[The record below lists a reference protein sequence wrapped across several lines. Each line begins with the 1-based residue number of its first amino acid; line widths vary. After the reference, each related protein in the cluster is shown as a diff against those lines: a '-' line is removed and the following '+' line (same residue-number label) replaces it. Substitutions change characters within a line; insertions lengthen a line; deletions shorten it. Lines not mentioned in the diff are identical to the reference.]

1 MIKHDNCIFML
12 YLLFN
17 FKEKRFTYICPAKP
31 IQMFKKVFTLFIISF
46 YTVFCSAQQVRPLK
60 SSEIY
65 RELKTLKNLPK
76 VLYLAAHP
84 DDENTGLLSWLV
96 NDQNLET
103 GYLSLTR
110 GDGGQNLL
118 GTEQGAAL
126 GLIRTHELLEA
137 RKLDGAQ
144 QFFTRAIDFGFS
156 KNTTDTFKQWD
167 ENSIIADVV
176 WVIRKFRPD
185 VIICRFPPTAAAGHG
200 QHAAS
205 AVVAEKA
212 FQLAGDKTA
221 FPNQLKYLKV
231 WQPKRILWNT
241 FRFGSVNTTSENQL
255 KITVG
260 QYDAQLGMGY
270 GELAG
275 ISRSLHKS
283 QGAGT
288 QSVAGVKTEYF
299 SYVAGEPAK
308 ANLFDGI
315 SKTWTQE
322 GSPDIDQSL
331 DKIIS
336 DFNFNHPE
344 NSLPAL
350 LALRK
355 KVMALKDSDLKK
367 DKIKSLDQIILSC
380 AGFMGEMI
388 TNQPEA
394 VAGNQYNF
402 RLNVISRAE
411 NHVVLENVK
420 WLNTSENINRKL
432 SKDSLIIIQHDIQIP
447 EDAALTEPYW
457 LAKPAVNAATF
468 SVPNDTLIGLPD
480 TESPLN
486 VLLDLKIGSE
496 KFQVKLPLS
505 FKKLD
510 PVRGDVVEPL
520 RIVPALEVKFIQ
532 PLYLVKENEDLK
544 VSLQVKVNS
553 DRPFRNGKVNL
564 MYNGERLGG
573 GDLQSFN
580 GKYVTVDYTI
590 AKTKLASIRSNRL
603 QLDADFVVDGR
614 PYNKK
619 QVLIQ
624 YPHLPSLQYF
634 APASVIVMK
643 GDIQSNV
650 KKVGYIEGAGDFIP
664 EFLRMAGIQV
674 EVLKDEDF
682 YGKADESGSSTQNKL
697 SQYDAI
703 VMGVRANNTE
713 KNLGRWMPFL
723 WAYVKAGGNL
733 VMQYNTNQDV
743 TVDQLGIY
751 NFRIANKRVTEENA
765 AVTFLNPNHKL
776 LNFPN
781 KITSNDF
788 NGWVQ
793 ERGAYFPDQWD
804 AAYEPL
810 FEMHD
815 TGEEP
820 LQGSTLYARYGKGN
834 FIYTPLAFF
843 RQLPAGNVGAARLFL
858 NFLSA
863 QKN

>member
-1 MIKHDNCIFML
+1 
-12 YLLFN
+12 
-17 FKEKRFTYICPAKP
+17 
-31 IQMFKKVFTLFIISF
+31 MFKKVFLGCILGFS
-46 YTVFCSAQQVRPLK
+46 TVLCSAQQVRPTK
-60 SSEIY
+60 SSEMY
-65 RELKTLKNLPK
+65 RELKTLKHLPK

-96 NDQNLET
+96 NDRNLET

-167 ENSIIADVV
+167 ENSITADVV

-212 FQLAGDKTA
+212 FKLAGDKTA
-221 FPNQLKYLKV
+221 FPEQLRYVNV
-231 WQPKRILWNT
+231 WQPKRLLWNT
-241 FRFGSVNTTSENQL
+241 FRFGAVNTTAENQL
-255 KITVG
+255 KVTVG

-275 ISRSLHKS
+275 LSRSLHKS

-288 QSVAGVKTEYF
+288 QSVAGIRTEYF
-299 SYVAGEPAK
+299 SHVAGEPAK
-308 ANLFDGI
+308 ANLLDGVV
-315 SKTWTQE
+315 KTWTSK
-322 GSPDIDQSL
+322 GNADIDQSL
-331 DKIIS
+331 DKIIAA
-336 DFNFNHPE
+336 FNFNNPDL
-344 NSLPAL
+344 SLPAL

-355 KVMALKDSDLKK
+355 KVMAIQDTELKK
-367 DKIKSLDQIILSC
+367 DKIKSLDRIILSC
-380 AGFMGEMI
+380 AGFMGEAV

-402 RLNVISRAE
+402 KVNLISRAD
-411 NHVVLENVK
+411 NPVILENVR
-420 WLNTSENINRKL
+420 WLNQSENLNRKL
-432 SKDSLIIIQHDIQIP
+432 SKDSLITIEHDIRIP
-447 EDAALTEPYW
+447 SDAALTEPYW
-457 LAKPAVNAATF
+457 LARPAVDAATF
-468 SVPNDTLIGLPD
+468 SVPNDTLIGLPEA
-480 TESPLN
+480 ESSLN
-486 VLLDLKIGSE
+486 VTLGLKIGSE

-510 PVRGDVVEPL
+510 PVRGDVVEAL
-520 RIVPALEVKFIQ
+520 RMVPALELKFTQ
-532 PLYLVKENEDLK
+532 PLYLVKDNEDVHLS
-544 VSLQVKVNS
+544 VNLKVNS
-553 DRPFRNGKVNL
+553 EQKFSNGKLNL

-573 GDLQSFN
+573 ADVPSIS
-580 GKYVTVDYTI
+580 GKDITI
-590 AKTKLASIRSNRL
+590 DCIIPKAKLVSIRSNRL
-603 QLDADFVVDGR
+603 QLDANYVTDELT
-614 PYNKK
+614 YNKK

-634 APASVIVMK
+634 APATVAVMK
-643 GDIQSNV
+643 SDIRSAV
-650 KKVGYIEGAGDFIP
+650 KKVGYIQGAGDFIP
-664 EFLRMAGIQV
+664 EFLHIAGIQV
-674 EVLKDEDF
+674 DVLKDEDF
-682 YGKADESGSSTQNKL
+682 YGSTDAAGGNGSQNRL

-703 VMGVRANNTE
+703 ILGVRANNTE
-713 KNLGRWMPFL
+713 KKLGRWMPFL
-723 WAYVKAGGNL
+723 WAYVKTGGNL
-733 VMQYNTNQDV
+733 VMQYNTNQDK
-743 TVDQLGIY
+743 TVDQLGMY
-751 NFRIANKRVTEENA
+751 PFNIANKRVTEENA

-776 LNFPN
+776 LSFPN
-781 KITSNDF
+781 KITADDF
-788 NGWVQ
+788 KGWVQ

-820 LQGSTLYARYGKGN
+820 LQGSTLYTRYGKGN

-843 RQLPAGNVGAARLFL
+843 RQLPAGNAGAARLFL

>member
-1 MIKHDNCIFML
+1 
-12 YLLFN
+12 
-17 FKEKRFTYICPAKP
+17 
-31 IQMFKKVFTLFIISF
+31 MFKRGITVLILSF
-46 YTVFCSAQQVRPLK
+46 LTAFCPGQQVRPSG

-65 RELKTLKNLPK
+65 RELKTLKHLPK

-167 ENSIIADVV
+167 ENSITADVV

-212 FQLAGDKTA
+212 FKLAGDKTA
-221 FPNQLKYLKV
+221 FPDQLKYVDV
-231 WQPKRILWNT
+231 WQPKRLLWNT
-241 FRFGSVNTTSENQL
+241 FRFGSVNTTAENQL

-275 ISRSLHKS
+275 LSRSLHKS

-288 QSVAGVKTEYF
+288 QSVAGIKTEYF
-299 SYVAGEPAK
+299 THVAGEPAK
-308 ANLFDGI
+308 ASLLDGI
-315 SKTWTQE
+315 VKTWTSK
-322 GSPDIDQSL
+322 GNSDIDQAL

-336 DFNFNHPE
+336 AFNFNNPDR
-344 NSLPAL
+344 SLPAL

-355 KVMALKDSDLKK
+355 KVMVIQDPELKK

-380 AGFMGEMI
+380 AGFMGEAV

-394 VAGNQYNF
+394 VAGDPYNF
-402 RLNVISRAE
+402 KLNLISRAE
-411 NHVVLENVK
+411 NPVVLENVK
-420 WLNTSENINRKL
+420 WLNQSENLNRKL
-432 SKDSLIIIQHDIQIP
+432 SKDSLITIGHEIKIP
-447 EDAALTEPYW
+447 ADAALTEPYW

-468 SVPNDTLIGLPD
+468 SVPNDTLIGLPE

-486 VLLDLKIGSE
+486 VLLDLKIGGE

-510 PVRGDVVEPL
+510 PVRGDVVEAL
-520 RIVPALEVKFIQ
+520 RIVPALELKFTQ

-544 VSLQVKVNS
+544 VSLNIKVNS
-553 DRPFRNGKVNL
+553 NKAFGNGKLNL

-573 GDLQSFN
+573 AQVSSLS
-580 GKYVTVDYTI
+580 GKEITVDCMI
-590 AKTKLASIRSNRL
+590 PKAKLASIPSNRL
-603 QLDADFVVDGR
+603 QLDADYVTDGIN
-614 PYNKK
+614 YNKK

-634 APASVIVMK
+634 APATVAVMK
-643 GDIQSNV
+643 GDIRTTV
-650 KKVGYIEGAGDFIP
+650 KKVGYIQGAGDFIP
-664 EFLRMAGIQV
+664 EFLRIAGIQV
-674 EVLKDEDF
+674 DVLKDEDF
-682 YGKADESGSSTQNKL
+682 YGNPDGGNGSQNKL

-703 VMGVRANNTE
+703 VLGIRANNTE
-713 KNLGRWMPFL
+713 KKLGRWMPFL

-733 VMQYNTNQDV
+733 VMQYNTNQDA
-743 TVDQLGIY
+743 TVSQLGMY
-751 NFRIANKRVTEENA
+751 KFNIANKRVTEENA
-765 AVTFLNPNHKL
+765 VVTFLNPNHKL

-781 KITSNDF
+781 RITADDF
-788 NGWVQ
+788 KGWVQ

-820 LQGSTLYARYGKGN
+820 LQGSTLYAKYGKGN

-843 RQLPAGNVGAARLFL
+843 RQLPAGNAGAARLL
-858 NFLSA
+858 MNFLSA

>member
-1 MIKHDNCIFML
+1 MFRKIFTVCIL
-12 YLLFN
+12 G
-17 FKEKRFTYICPAKP
+17 CAA
-31 IQMFKKVFTLFIISF
+31 VSG
-46 YTVFCSAQQVRPLK
+46 SAQQVRP
-60 SSEIY
+60 SGSAEIY
-65 RELKTLKNLPK
+65 REIKTLKHLPK

-96 NDQNLET
+96 NGQHIET

-167 ENSIIADVV
+167 ENSITADVV
-176 WVIRKFRPD
+176 WVIRNFRPD

-212 FQLAGDKTA
+212 FTLAGDKTA
-221 FPNQLKYLKV
+221 FPDQLKYV
-231 WQPKRILWNT
+231 STWQPKRLLWNT
-241 FRFGSVNTTSENQL
+241 FRFGAVNTTAENQL
-255 KITVG
+255 KITAG

-275 ISRSLHKS
+275 VSRSLHKS

-288 QSVAGVKTEYF
+288 QSVAGIRTEYF
-299 SYVAGEPAK
+299 SHVAGEPAK
-308 ANLFDGI
+308 GNLFDGLTA
-315 SKTWTQE
+315 TWTSK
-322 GSPDIDQSL
+322 GNADIDQSL
-331 DKIIS
+331 DNIIS
-336 DFNFNHPE
+336 AFNFSNPDR
-344 NSLPAL
+344 SLPAL

-355 KVMALKDSDLKK
+355 KVMAIKDAGLRK
-367 DKIKSLDQIILSC
+367 DKMKSLDRIILSC
-380 AGFMGEMI
+380 AGFMGEVV

-394 VAGNQYNF
+394 VAGSPYPF
-402 RLNVISRAE
+402 KLNVIARAE
-411 NHVVLENVK
+411 NPVVVENIK
-420 WLNTSENINRKL
+420 WLNQSDNINRKL
-432 SKDSLIIIQHDIQIP
+432 PKDSLLTIDHEIQIP
-447 EDAALTEPYW
+447 ADAALTEPYW
-457 LAKPAVNAATF
+457 LAKPAVDAATF
-468 SVPNDTLIGLPD
+468 SVPDETLIGLP
-480 TESPLN
+480 EAGSPLN
-486 VLLDLKIGSE
+486 VLLDVKIGTE
-496 KFQVKLPLS
+496 RFEVNLPLS

-510 PVRGDVVEPL
+510 PVRGDVVEAL
-520 RIVPALEVKFIQ
+520 RVVPALELKFTQ
-532 PLYLVKENEDLK
+532 PLYLAKENEDLK
-544 VSLQVKVNS
+544 VSLNIKVNS
-553 DRPFRNGKVNL
+553 NKAFGNGKLNL
-564 MYNGERLGG
+564 MYKGERLGG
-573 GDLQSFN
+573 ADVSSVN
-580 GKYVTVDYTI
+580 GKEMTVDYVI
-590 AKTKLASIRSNRL
+590 PKARLASINSNRL
-603 QLDADFVVDGR
+603 QLDAEYVTDGVT
-614 PYNKK
+614 YNKK

-634 APASVIVMK
+634 ALATVNVMK
-643 GDIQSNV
+643 GDIRSTV
-650 KKVGYIEGAGDFIP
+650 KKVGYIQGAGDFIP
-664 EFLRMAGIQV
+664 DFLRIVGIQT

-682 YGKADESGSSTQNKL
+682 YGNPDGGNGSLDKL
-697 SQYDAI
+697 AQYDAI
-703 VMGVRANNTE
+703 VLGVRANNTE
-713 KNLGRWMPFL
+713 KKLARWMPFL
-723 WAYVKAGGNL
+723 QSYVKAGGNL
-733 VMQYNTNQDV
+733 VMQYNTNQDK
-743 TVDQLGIY
+743 TVDQLGMY
-751 NFRIANKRVTEENA
+751 KFNIANKRVTEENA

-781 KITSNDF
+781 KITADDF
-788 NGWVQ
+788 KGWVQ

-820 LQGSTLYARYGKGN
+820 LQGSTLYAKYGKGN

-843 RQLPAGNVGAARLFL
+843 RQLPAGNTGAARLFL

>member
-1 MIKHDNCIFML
+1 
-12 YLLFN
+12 
-17 FKEKRFTYICPAKP
+17 
-31 IQMFKKVFTLFIISF
+31 MFKKVITACILSF
-46 YTVFCSAQQVRPLK
+46 YTVFSAQQVRPSR

-65 RELKTLKNLPK
+65 RELKTLKQLPK

-84 DDENTGLLSWLV
+84 DDENTGLLSWLI
-96 NDQNLET
+96 NDQNVET

-212 FQLAGDKTA
+212 FKLAGDKKA
-221 FPNQLKYLKV
+221 FPDQLKYVNV
-231 WQPKRILWNT
+231 WQPKRVLWNT
-241 FRFGSVNTTSENQL
+241 FRFGAVNTTAEDQL

-275 ISRSLHKS
+275 LSRSLHKS

-288 QSVAGVKTEYF
+288 QSVAGIKTEYF
-299 SYVAGEPAK
+299 SHVAGESAK
-308 ANLFDGI
+308 TTLFDGVT
-315 SKTWTQE
+315 KTWTSQ
-322 GSPDIDQSL
+322 GNADIDQSL

-336 DFNFNHPE
+336 TFNFNEPDQ
-344 NSLPAL
+344 SLPAL

-355 KVMALKDSDLKK
+355 KIVMLKDSDLKK
-367 DKIKSLDQIILSC
+367 DKIKSLDNIILSC
-380 AGFMGEMI
+380 AGFMGEVV
-388 TNQPEA
+388 TDQAEA
-394 VAGNQYNF
+394 VAGEDHNF
-402 RLNVISRAE
+402 RLNLISRATDP
-411 NHVVLENVK
+411 VVLENVK
-420 WLNTSENINRKL
+420 WLSQSENFNRKL
-432 SKDSLIIIQHDIQIP
+432 SKDSLITIQHDIQIP
-447 EDAALTEPYW
+447 ADAVLTEPYW
-457 LAKPAVNAATF
+457 LAKPAKDAATF
-468 SVPNDTLIGLPD
+468 SVPNDTLVGLP
-480 TESPLN
+480 EAGSPLY

-510 PVRGDVVEPL
+510 PVRGDVVEAL
-520 RIVPALEVKFIQ
+520 RIVPALELKFTQ
-532 PLYLVKENEDLK
+532 PLYLVKENEDLHL
-544 VSLQVKVNS
+544 SLNFKINS
-553 DRPFRNGKVNL
+553 NKQFNNGKVNL
-564 MYNGERLGG
+564 LYNGERLGG
-573 GDLQSFN
+573 GDLKSIN
-580 GKYVTVDYTI
+580 GKDLTLDYVI
-590 AKTKLASIRSNRL
+590 SKTKLASIKSNQL
-603 QLDADFVVDGR
+603 QLDANFIADGIT
-614 PYNKK
+614 YNKK

-634 APASVIVMK
+634 TPATVAVMK
-643 GDIQSNV
+643 GDIQAKV
-650 KKVGYIEGAGDFIP
+650 KKVGYVQGAGDFIP
-664 EFLRMAGIQV
+664 EFLRIAGIQV
-674 EVLKDEDF
+674 DVLKDEDF
-682 YGKADESGSSTQNKL
+682 YGNIDESGEKSNQNKL

-703 VMGVRANNTE
+703 VLGVRANNTE
-713 KNLGRWMPFL
+713 KKLGRWMPFL
-723 WAYVKAGGNL
+723 WYYVKTGGNL
-733 VMQYNTNQDV
+733 VMQYNTNQDT
-743 TVDQLGIY
+743 TVDQLGMY
-751 NFRIANKRVTEENA
+751 NFNIANKRVTEENA
-765 AVTFLNPNHKL
+765 EVKFLNPNHKL
-776 LNFPN
+776 LSFPN
-781 KITSNDF
+781 KITANDF

-793 ERGAYFPDQWD
+793 ERGAYFSDKWD

-810 FEMHD
+810 FEMRD
-815 TGEEP
+815 TNEAS
-820 LQGSTLYARYGKGN
+820 LQGSTLYAKYGKGN

>member
-1 MIKHDNCIFML
+1 MFRKVLLVFIFG
-12 YLLFN
+12 
-17 FKEKRFTYICPAKP
+17 
-31 IQMFKKVFTLFIISF
+31 F
-46 YTVFCSAQQVRPLK
+46 YAAFCSAQQVRPSK

-65 RELKTLKNLPK
+65 RGIKTLKHLPK

-167 ENSIIADVV
+167 ENSIVADVV

-212 FQLAGDKTA
+212 FKLAGDKTA
-221 FPNQLKYLKV
+221 FPNQLKYVKT

-241 FRFGSVNTTSENQL
+241 FRFGAVNTTAENQL

-275 ISRSLHKS
+275 LSRSLHKS

-288 QSVAGVKTEYF
+288 QSVAGIKTEYF
-299 SYVAGEPAK
+299 SHVAGEPAK
-308 ANLFDGI
+308 TNLFDGI
-315 SKTWTQE
+315 SKTWTKE

-336 DFNFNHPE
+336 DFNFNNPSL
-344 NSLPAL
+344 SLPAL

-380 AGFMGEMI
+380 AGFMGEVV
-388 TNQPEA
+388 TNKAEA
-394 VAGNQYNF
+394 VAGDLYGF
-402 RLNVISRAE
+402 RLNLVSRAE
-411 NHVVLENVK
+411 NPVILENVK
-420 WLNTSENINRKL
+420 WLNTSENLNRKL
-432 SKDSLIIIQHDIQIP
+432 SKDSLITIQHDIQIP
-447 EDAALTEPYW
+447 ADAALTEPYW
-457 LAKPAVNAATF
+457 LAKAPVNAATF
-468 SVPNDTLIGLPD
+468 SVPNDTVVGLPE

-510 PVRGDVVEPL
+510 PVRGDVVEAL

-532 PLYLVKENEDLK
+532 PLYLAKENEDLH
-544 VSLQVKVNS
+544 VSLHVKVNS
-553 DRPFRNGKVNL
+553 AKKFNNGILNL
-564 MYNGERLGG
+564 MHNGQRLGG
-573 GDLQSFN
+573 AEISSIN
-580 GKYVTVDYTI
+580 GKDFTI
-590 AKTKLASIRSNRL
+590 DCVIPKKKLASLPSNRL
-603 QLDADFVVDGR
+603 QLDANFVVDGI

-634 APASVIVMK
+634 APATVTVMK

-664 EFLRMAGIQV
+664 EFLRMAGVQV

-682 YGKADESGSSTQNKL
+682 YGNLDESGGSSIQNKL

-713 KNLGRWMPFL
+713 KKLGRWMAFL

-751 NFRIANKRVTEENA
+751 DFRIANKRVTEENA

-781 KITSNDF
+781 KITQNDF

-815 TGEEP
+815 SGEEP
-820 LQGSTLYARYGKGN
+820 LQGSTLYAKYGRGN

>member
-1 MIKHDNCIFML
+1 
-12 YLLFN
+12 
-17 FKEKRFTYICPAKP
+17 
-31 IQMFKKVFTLFIISF
+31 MFKKGITVLILSF
-46 YTVFCSAQQVRPLK
+46 LTAFCPGQQVRPSK

-65 RELKTLKNLPK
+65 RELKTLKHLPK

-167 ENSIIADVV
+167 ENSITADVV
-176 WVIRKFRPD
+176 WVIRTFRPD

-200 QHAAS
+200 QHVAS

-212 FQLAGDKTA
+212 FKLAGDKNA
-221 FPNQLKYLKV
+221 FPGQLKYVNV
-231 WQPKRILWNT
+231 WQPKRLLWNT
-241 FRFGSVNTTSENQL
+241 FRFGSVNTTAENQL
-255 KITVG
+255 KVTVG

-275 ISRSLHKS
+275 LSRSLHKS

-288 QSVAGVKTEYF
+288 QSVAGIKTEYF
-299 SYVAGEPAK
+299 THVAGEPAK
-308 ANLFDGI
+308 ASFFDGLVT
-315 SKTWTQE
+315 TWTSK
-322 GSPDIDQSL
+322 GNSDIDRSL
-331 DKIIS
+331 DQIIS
-336 DFNFNHPE
+336 AFNFNNPDR
-344 NSLPAL
+344 SLPAL

-355 KVMALKDSDLKK
+355 KVMTIQDPELKK

-380 AGFMGEMI
+380 AGFMGEAVA
-388 TNQPEA
+388 NQAEA
-394 VAGNQYNF
+394 VAGNAYNF
-402 RLNVISRAE
+402 KLNLISRAE
-411 NHVVLENVK
+411 NPVVLEHVK
-420 WLNTSENINRKL
+420 WLNQSESLNRKL
-432 SKDSLIIIQHDIQIP
+432 AKDSLITIGHEIKIP
-447 EDAALTEPYW
+447 IDAALTEPYW

-468 SVPNDTLIGLPD
+468 SVPNDTLIGLPEA
-480 TESPLN
+480 ESPLN
-486 VLLDLKIGSE
+486 VVLDLKIGTE

-510 PVRGDVVEPL
+510 PVRGDVVEAL
-520 RIVPALEVKFIQ
+520 RIVPALELKFAQ
-532 PLYLVKENEDLK
+532 PLYLVKENEDLHL
-544 VSLQVKVNS
+544 SLNIKVNS
-553 DRPFRNGKVNL
+553 NKAFGNGKLNL

-573 GDLQSFN
+573 ADVSSIN
-580 GKYVTVDYTI
+580 GQDITVDCVI
-590 AKTKLASIRSNRL
+590 PKNKLASIPSDRL
-603 QLDADFVVDGR
+603 QLDANYVTDGII
-614 PYNKK
+614 YNKK

-634 APASVIVMK
+634 APATVAVMK
-643 GDIQSNV
+643 GDIQSTV
-650 KKVGYIEGAGDFIP
+650 KKVGYIQGAGDFIP
-664 EFLRMAGIQV
+664 EFLRIAGIQV
-674 EVLKDEDF
+674 DVLKDEDF
-682 YGKADESGSSTQNKL
+682 YGSTDAVGGNQNRL

-703 VMGVRANNTE
+703 VLGIRANNTE
-713 KNLGRWMPFL
+713 KKLGRWMPFL

-733 VMQYNTNQDV
+733 VMQYNTNQDA
-743 TVDQLGIY
+743 TVSRLGMY
-751 NFRIANKRVTEENA
+751 PFNIANKRVTEENA
-765 AVTFLNPNHKL
+765 TVTFLDPNHKL

-781 KITSNDF
+781 RITADDF
-788 NGWVQ
+788 KGWVQ

-815 TGEEP
+815 TSEEP
-820 LQGSTLYARYGKGN
+820 LQGSTLYTRYGKGN

-843 RQLPAGNVGAARLFL
+843 RQLPAGNVGAARLFM

>member
-1 MIKHDNCIFML
+1 
-12 YLLFN
+12 
-17 FKEKRFTYICPAKP
+17 
-31 IQMFKKVFTLFIISF
+31 MFKKVSTVFILGF
-46 YTVFCSAQQVRPLK
+46 NTVFCLAQQVRPSK
-60 SSEIY
+60 SSDIY
-65 RELKTLKNLPK
+65 RELKTLKHLPK

-84 DDENTGLLSWLV
+84 DDENTGLLSWLI
-96 NDQNLET
+96 NDQNVET

-212 FQLAGDKTA
+212 FKLAGDKTV
-221 FPNQLKYLKV
+221 FPDQLKNV
-231 WQPKRILWNT
+231 NAWQPKRVLWNT
-241 FRFGSVNTTSENQL
+241 FRFGGVNTTAENQL
-255 KITVG
+255 KVTVG

-275 ISRSLHKS
+275 LSRSLHKS

-288 QSVAGVKTEYF
+288 QSVAGIRTEYF
-299 SYVAGEPAK
+299 AHVTGEPAK
-308 ANLFDGI
+308 ATLFDGVV
-315 SKTWTQE
+315 KTWTSE
-322 GSPDIDQSL
+322 GNADIDLAL

-336 DFNFNHPE
+336 AFNFNNPDL
-344 NSLPAL
+344 SLPAL

-355 KVMALKDSDLKK
+355 KVMALKDTEVKK
-367 DKIKSLDQIILSC
+367 DKIKSLDRIILSC
-380 AGFMGEMI
+380 AGFMGEVV
-388 TNQPEA
+388 TNQAEA
-394 VAGNQYNF
+394 VAGDDYNF
-402 RLNVISRAE
+402 RLNLISRAV
-411 NHVVLENVK
+411 NPVILENVQ
-420 WLNTSENINRKL
+420 WLSQSENFNREL
-432 SKDSLIIIQHDIQIP
+432 SKDSLITIEHTIQIP
-447 EDAALTEPYW
+447 ADAALTEPYW
-457 LAKPAVNAATF
+457 LAKPPANTGTF
-468 SVPNDTLIGLPD
+468 SVPNDTLIGLPEA
-480 TESPLN
+480 ESPLN
-486 VLLDLKIGSE
+486 VLLGLKIGSE

-510 PVRGDVVEPL
+510 PVRGDVVEAL
-520 RIVPALEVKFIQ
+520 RIVPALELKFTQ
-532 PLYLVKENEDLK
+532 PLYVVKENEDLH
-544 VSLQVKVNS
+544 LNLNVKVNS
-553 DRPFRNGKVNL
+553 SKQFSKGVLNL
-564 MYNGERLGG
+564 MHNGEKIGNT
-573 GDLQSFN
+573 DVNSFT
-580 GKYVTVDYTI
+580 GKDSTI
-590 AKTKLASIRSNRL
+590 DFVIPKTKLASIHSSRL
-603 QLDADFVVDGR
+603 QLDANYVAAGVA
-614 PYNKK
+614 YNKK
-619 QVLIQ
+619 QILIQ

-634 APASVIVMK
+634 SPATVTVMK
-643 GDIQSNV
+643 GDIQAKV
-650 KKVGYIEGAGDFIP
+650 KKVGYIEGAGDFVP
-664 EFLRMAGIQV
+664 DFLRIAGIQV
-674 EVLKDEDF
+674 DVLKDEDF
-682 YGKADESGSSTQNKL
+682 YGNTEPSGGKNTQNKL

-703 VMGVRANNTE
+703 ILGVRANNTE
-713 KNLGRWMPFL
+713 KKLGRWMPFL
-723 WAYVKAGGNL
+723 WSYAKAGGNL
-733 VMQYNTNQDV
+733 VMQYNTNQDT
-743 TVDQLGIY
+743 TVAQLGMY
-751 NFRIANKRVTEENA
+751 NFSIANKRVTEENA
-765 AVTFLNPNHKL
+765 EVKFLNPNHKL

-781 KITSNDF
+781 KITADDF
-788 NGWVQ
+788 KGWVQ
-793 ERGAYFPDQWD
+793 ERGAYFPSQWD
-804 AAYEPL
+804 GAYEPL

-820 LQGSTLYARYGKGN
+820 LQGSTLYAKYGKGN

>member
-1 MIKHDNCIFML
+1 
-12 YLLFN
+12 
-17 FKEKRFTYICPAKP
+17 
-31 IQMFKKVFTLFIISF
+31 MFKKGITVLILSF
-46 YTVFCSAQQVRPLK
+46 LTAFCPAQQVRPSR

-65 RELKTLKNLPK
+65 RELKTLKHLPK

-167 ENSIIADVV
+167 ENSITADVV

-205 AVVAEKA
+205 AVVSEKA
-212 FQLAGDKTA
+212 FKLAGDKNA
-221 FPNQLKYLKV
+221 FPDQLKYVNV
-231 WQPKRILWNT
+231 WQPKRLLWNT
-241 FRFGSVNTTSENQL
+241 FRFGSVNTTAENQL

-275 ISRSLHKS
+275 LSRSLHKS

-288 QSVAGVKTEYF
+288 QSVAGIKTEYF
-299 SYVAGEPAK
+299 THVAGESAK
-308 ANLFDGI
+308 TSLFDGLVT
-315 SKTWTQE
+315 TWTSN
-322 GSPDIDQSL
+322 GNVDIDQSL

-336 DFNFNHPE
+336 AFNFNNPDR
-344 NSLPAL
+344 SLPAL

-355 KVMALKDSDLKK
+355 KVMALKDTELKK
-367 DKIKSLDQIILSC
+367 DKIKSLDRIILSC
-380 AGFMGEMI
+380 AGFMGEAV

-402 RLNVISRAE
+402 KLNLISRAE
-411 NHVVLENVK
+411 NPVVLENIK
-420 WLNTSENINRKL
+420 WLNQPENLNRKL
-432 SKDSLIIIQHDIQIP
+432 TKDSLITIQHDIQIP
-447 EDAALTEPYW
+447 ADATLTEPYW

-468 SVPNDTLIGLPD
+468 SVPNDTLVGLPEA
-480 TESPLN
+480 ESPMN
-486 VLLDLKIGSE
+486 VLLDLKIGGE

-510 PVRGDVVEPL
+510 PVRGDVVEAL
-520 RIVPALEVKFIQ
+520 RIVPVLELKFTQ
-532 PLYLVKENEDLK
+532 PLYLVKENEDLHL
-544 VSLQVKVNS
+544 SLNIKVNS
-553 DRPFRNGKVNL
+553 NKAFGNGKLNL

-573 GDLQSFN
+573 AEVFSVN
-580 GKYVTVDYTI
+580 GKDMTVDCVI
-590 AKTKLASIRSNRL
+590 PKAKLASIPSNRL
-603 QLDADFVVDGR
+603 QLDADFIADGVT
-614 PYNKK
+614 YNKK

-634 APASVIVMK
+634 APATVAVMK
-643 GDIQSNV
+643 GDIRSTV
-650 KKVGYIEGAGDFIP
+650 KKVGYIQGAGDFIP
-664 EFLRMAGIQV
+664 DFLRIAGIQV
-674 EVLKDEDF
+674 DVLKDEDF
-682 YGKADESGSSTQNKL
+682 YGNIDAAGGSPNKL

-703 VMGVRANNTE
+703 VLGIRANNTE
-713 KNLGRWMPFL
+713 KKLGRWMPFL

-733 VMQYNTNQDV
+733 VMQYNTNQDK
-743 TVDQLGIY
+743 TVDQLGMY
-751 NFRIANKRVTEENA
+751 KFNIANKRVTEENA

-781 KITSNDF
+781 KITADDF
-788 NGWVQ
+788 KGWVQ

-820 LQGSTLYARYGKGN
+820 LQGSTLYAKYGKGN
-834 FIYTPLAFF
+834 FVYTPLAFF
-843 RQLPAGNVGAARLFL
+843 RQLPAGNAGAARLFM

>member
-1 MIKHDNCIFML
+1 
-12 YLLFN
+12 
-17 FKEKRFTYICPAKP
+17 
-31 IQMFKKVFTLFIISF
+31 MFKKVSTVCILGL
-46 YTVFCSAQQVRPLK
+46 YTVFCSAQQVRPSK

-65 RELKTLKNLPK
+65 REIKTLKQLPK

-84 DDENTGLLSWLV
+84 DDENTGLLSWLI
-96 NDQNLET
+96 NDQNVET

-156 KNTTDTFKQWD
+156 KNTADTFKQWD

-212 FQLAGDKTA
+212 FKLAGDKTA
-221 FPNQLKYLKV
+221 FPDQLKYV
-231 WQPKRILWNT
+231 NAWQPKRVLWNT
-241 FRFGSVNTTSENQL
+241 FRFGGVNTTAENQL
-255 KITVG
+255 KVTVG

-275 ISRSLHKS
+275 LSRSLHKS

-288 QSVAGVKTEYF
+288 QSVAGIRTEYF
-299 SYVAGEPAK
+299 AHVAGEPAK
-308 ANLFDGI
+308 ATLFDDVV
-315 SKTWTQE
+315 KTWTSE
-322 GSPDIDQSL
+322 VNADIDL
-331 DKIIS
+331 ALYNIIS
-336 DFNFNHPE
+336 AFNFNNPDL
-344 NSLPAL
+344 SLPAL

-355 KVMALKDSDLKK
+355 KVMALKDTEVKK
-367 DKIKSLDQIILSC
+367 DKIKSLDRIILSC
-380 AGFMGEMI
+380 AGFMGEVV
-388 TNQPEA
+388 TNKAEA
-394 VAGNQYNF
+394 VAGDDYSF
-402 RLNVISRAE
+402 RLNLISRAV
-411 NHVVLENVK
+411 NPVILENVQ
-420 WLNTSENINRKL
+420 WLSQSENFTREL
-432 SKDSLIIIQHDIQIP
+432 SKDSLITIEHTIQIP
-447 EDAALTEPYW
+447 ADAALTEPYW
-457 LAKPAVNAATF
+457 LAKPPVNAATF
-468 SVPNDTLIGLPD
+468 SVPNDTLIGLPEA
-480 TESPLN
+480 ESPLN
-486 VLLDLKIGSE
+486 VWVGLKIGSE

-510 PVRGDVVEPL
+510 PVRGDVVEAL
-520 RIVPALEVKFIQ
+520 RIVPALELKFTQ
-532 PLYLVKENEDLK
+532 PLYVVKENEDLHL
-544 VSLQVKVNS
+544 SLNVKVNS
-553 DRPFRNGKVNL
+553 NKQFNKGILNL

-573 GDLQSFN
+573 TNISSLN
-580 GKYVTVDYTI
+580 GKDFTIDYVI
-590 AKTKLASIRSNRL
+590 PKTKLAAINSSRL
-603 QLDADFVVDGR
+603 PLDANFVADGIT
-614 PYNKK
+614 YHKK

-634 APASVIVMK
+634 SPATVTVMK
-643 GDIQSNV
+643 GDIQAKV

-664 EFLRMAGIQV
+664 DFLRIAGIQV
-674 EVLKDEDF
+674 DVLKDEDF
-682 YGKADESGSSTQNKL
+682 YGNPDESAGNGSQNKL
-697 SQYDAI
+697 LQYDAI
-703 VMGVRANNTE
+703 VLGVRANNTE
-713 KNLGRWMPFL
+713 KKLGRWMPFL
-723 WAYVKAGGNL
+723 WSYAKAGGNL
-733 VMQYNTNQDV
+733 VMQYNTNQDT
-743 TVDQLGIY
+743 TVAQLGMY
-751 NFRIANKRVTEENA
+751 NFSIANKRVTEENA
-765 AVTFLNPNHKL
+765 EVKFLNPNHKL

-781 KITSNDF
+781 KITADDF
-788 NGWVQ
+788 KGWVQ
-793 ERGAYFPDQWD
+793 ERGAYFPAQWD

-815 TGEEP
+815 TDEEP
-820 LQGSTLYARYGKGN
+820 LQGSTLYAKYGKGN

>member
-1 MIKHDNCIFML
+1 
-12 YLLFN
+12 
-17 FKEKRFTYICPAKP
+17 
-31 IQMFKKVFTLFIISF
+31 MFKKVSTVFIFGF
-46 YTVFCSAQQVRPLK
+46 YTVFCSAQQVRPSK

-65 RELKTLKNLPK
+65 RELKTLKHLPK

-84 DDENTGLLSWLV
+84 DDENTGLLSWLI
-96 NDQNLET
+96 NDQNVET

-212 FQLAGDKTA
+212 FKLAGDKTA
-221 FPNQLKYLKV
+221 FPNQLKYVNV
-231 WQPKRILWNT
+231 WQPKRVLWNT
-241 FRFGSVNTTSENQL
+241 FRFGAVNTTAENQL
-255 KITVG
+255 KVTVG

-275 ISRSLHKS
+275 LSRSLHKS

-288 QSVAGVKTEYF
+288 QSVAGIKTEYF
-299 SYVAGEPAK
+299 SHVIGEPAE
-308 ANLFDGI
+308 ATFFDGVV
-315 SKTWTQE
+315 KTWTAK
-322 GSPDIDQSL
+322 GNADIDQSL
-331 DKIIS
+331 DNIIS
-336 DFNFNHPE
+336 AFNFNEPDL
-344 NSLPAL
+344 SLPAL

-355 KVMALKDSDLKK
+355 KVAALKDVDLKR
-367 DKIKSLDQIILSC
+367 DKLKSLDNIILSC
-380 AGFMGEMI
+380 AGFMGEVV
-388 TNQPEA
+388 TNQAEA
-394 VAGNQYNF
+394 VAGDNYNF
-402 RLNVISRAE
+402 KLNLISRAE
-411 NHVVLENVK
+411 NPVVLEDVK
-420 WLNTSENINRKL
+420 WLSQSESFNRKL
-432 SKDSLIIIQHDIQIP
+432 SKDSLITIQHVIKISADAIP
-447 EDAALTEPYW
+447 TEPYW
-457 LAKPAVNAATF
+457 LAKSPTNAATF
-468 SVPNDTLIGLPD
+468 SVPNDTLVGLPEA
-480 TESPLN
+480 ESPLN
-486 VLLDLKIGSE
+486 VLIGLKIGSD

-510 PVRGDVVEPL
+510 PVRGDVVEAL
-520 RIVPALEVKFIQ
+520 RIVPALELKFTQ
-532 PLYLVKENEDLK
+532 PLYLVKENEDLHL
-544 VSLQVKVNS
+544 SLNFKVNS
-553 DRPFRNGKVNL
+553 NKQFSNGKVNL

-573 GDLQSFN
+573 SDLKSLN
-580 GKYVTVDYTI
+580 GKDFTVDYVI
-590 AKTKLASIRSNRL
+590 PKTKLATIKSGRL
-603 QLDADFVVDGR
+603 QLDANFVADGIT
-614 PYNKK
+614 YSKK

-634 APASVIVMK
+634 TPATVAVMK
-643 GDIQSNV
+643 GDIQAKV
-650 KKVGYIEGAGDFIP
+650 KKVGYIQGAGDFIP
-664 EFLRMAGIQV
+664 EFLRIADIQV
-674 EVLKDEDF
+674 DVLKDEDF
-682 YGKADESGSSTQNKL
+682 YGNVDESGGNGSQNKL

-703 VMGVRANNTE
+703 VLGVRANNTE
-713 KNLGRWMPFL
+713 KKLGRWMPFL
-723 WAYVKAGGNL
+723 WSYVKAGGNL
-733 VMQYNTNQDV
+733 VMQYNTNQDT
-743 TVDQLGIY
+743 TVDKLGMY
-751 NFRIANKRVTEENA
+751 NFNIANKRVTEENA
-765 AVTFLNPNHKL
+765 EVKFLNPNHKL

-781 KITSNDF
+781 KITADDF

-820 LQGSTLYARYGKGN
+820 LQGSTLYAKYGKGN

>member
-1 MIKHDNCIFML
+1 MCAFSL
-12 YLLFN
+12 SL
-17 FKEKRFTYICPAKP
+17 KEKRFTYICPAKQ
-31 IQMFKKVFTLFIISF
+31 IQMFRKVIIVFILGF
-46 YTVFCSAQQVRPLK
+46 YSVFCLGQQVRPSK

-65 RELKTLKNLPK
+65 RELKTLKNIPK

-84 DDENTGLLSWLV
+84 DDENTGLLSWLI
-96 NDQNLET
+96 NDQNVET

-167 ENSIIADVV
+167 EDSIIADVV

-212 FQLAGDKTA
+212 FKLAGDKTA
-221 FPNQLKYLKV
+221 FPNQLKYV
-231 WQPKRILWNT
+231 TIWQPKRVLWNT
-241 FRFGSVNTTSENQL
+241 FRFGAVNTTAENQL
-255 KITVG
+255 KVTVG
-260 QYDAQLGMGY
+260 QYDARLGMGY

-275 ISRSLHKS
+275 LSRSLHKS

-288 QSVAGVKTEYF
+288 QSVAGIKTEYF
-299 SYVAGEPAK
+299 TSVLGEPAK
-308 ANLFDGI
+308 ATLFDGVV
-315 SKTWTQE
+315 KTWTE
-322 GSPDIDQSL
+322 KGNADIDQSL

-336 DFNFNHPE
+336 AFNFNKPDL
-344 NSLPAL
+344 SLPAL

-355 KVMALKDSDLKK
+355 KVMVLQDSDLKK
-367 DKIKSLDQIILSC
+367 DKIKSLDNIILSC
-380 AGFMGEMI
+380 AGFMGEVV
-388 TNQPEA
+388 TNYAEA
-394 VAGNQYNF
+394 VAGDNYNF
-402 RLNVISRAE
+402 KLNLISRAE
-411 NHVVLENVK
+411 NPVVLDNVK
-420 WLNTSENINRKL
+420 WLNQSEIFNRKL
-432 SKDSLIIIQHDIQIP
+432 SKDSLITIEHKIQIP
-447 EDAALTEPYW
+447 ADVALTEPYW
-457 LAKPAVNAATF
+457 LAKPAKDAATF
-468 SVPNDTLIGLPD
+468 SVLNDTLVGLPEAD
-480 TESPLN
+480 SPLN
-486 VLLDLKIGSE
+486 VLLSLRIGSE

-510 PVRGDVVEPL
+510 PVRGDVVEAL
-520 RIVPALEVKFIQ
+520 RIVPALELKFTQ
-532 PLYLVKENEDLK
+532 PLYIVKENEDLH
-544 VSLQVKVNS
+544 LNLNVKVNS
-553 DRPFRNGKVNL
+553 NKKYSNGKLNL
-564 MYNGERLGG
+564 MYNGEILGSAG
-573 GDLQSFN
+573 VSSLN
-580 GKYVTVDYTI
+580 GKDTTIDYVI
-590 AKTKLASIRSNRL
+590 PKTKLATINSIRL
-603 QLDADFVVDGR
+603 QLDANFVADGVT
-614 PYNKK
+614 YNKK

-634 APASVIVMK
+634 MPATVAVMK
-643 GDIQSNV
+643 GDIQTKV
-650 KKVGYIEGAGDFIP
+650 KKVGYIQGAGDFIP
-664 EFLRMAGIQV
+664 EFLRIAGIQV
-674 EVLKDEDF
+674 DVLKDEDF
-682 YGKADESGSSTQNKL
+682 YGNLDESGGNGSQNKL

-703 VMGVRANNTE
+703 VLGVRANNTE
-713 KNLGRWMPFL
+713 KKLARWMPFL
-723 WAYVKAGGNL
+723 WSYAKAGGNL
-733 VMQYNTNQDV
+733 VMQYNTNQDT
-743 TVDQLGIY
+743 TVDQLGMY
-751 NFRIANKRVTEENA
+751 NFSIANKRVTEENA
-765 AVTFLNPNHKL
+765 EVKFLSPNHKL

-781 KITSNDF
+781 KITADDF
-788 NGWVQ
+788 KGWVQ
-793 ERGAYFPDQWD
+793 ERGAYFPEQWD

-815 TGEEP
+815 TGEQP

>member
-1 MIKHDNCIFML
+1 
-12 YLLFN
+12 
-17 FKEKRFTYICPAKP
+17 
-31 IQMFKKVFTLFIISF
+31 MFKKVFSIFILGF
-46 YTVFCSAQQVRPLK
+46 FTVFCSAQQVRPSK

-65 RELKTLKNLPK
+65 RELKTLKHLPK

-84 DDENTGLLSWLV
+84 DDENTGLLSWLI
-96 NDQNLET
+96 NYQNVET

-167 ENSIIADVV
+167 ENSITADVV

-205 AVVAEKA
+205 AVLAEKA
-212 FQLAGDKTA
+212 FKLAGDKTA
-221 FPNQLKYLKV
+221 FPDQLKYVNV
-231 WQPKRILWNT
+231 WQPKRLLWNT
-241 FRFGSVNTTSENQL
+241 FRFGSVNTTAENQL
-255 KITVG
+255 KVTVG

-275 ISRSLHKS
+275 LSRSLHKS

-288 QSVAGVKTEYF
+288 QSVAGIRTEYF
-299 SYVAGEPAK
+299 SHVLGEPAK
-308 ANLFDGI
+308 ATLFDGVNQTFTA
-315 SKTWTQE
+315 K
-322 GSPDIDQSL
+322 GNADIDQSL
-331 DKIIS
+331 NKIIS
-336 DFNFNHPE
+336 DFNFNQPE
-344 NSLPAL
+344 LSLPTL
-350 LALRK
+350 FVLRK
-355 KVMALKDSDLKK
+355 KVMAINDLNLKK
-367 DKIKSLDQIILSC
+367 DKIKSLDNIILSC
-380 AGFMGEMI
+380 AGFMGEVV
-388 TNQPEA
+388 TNQAEA
-394 VAGNQYNF
+394 VAGENYNF
-402 RLNVISRAE
+402 RLNMISRAE
-411 NHVVLENVK
+411 NPVVLENVK
-420 WLNTSENINRKL
+420 WLSQSENLNRKL
-432 SKDSLIIIQHDIQIP
+432 SKDSLITIEHQIQIP
-447 EDAALTEPYW
+447 ADAALTEPYW
-457 LAKPAVNAATF
+457 LAKPAKDAATF
-468 SVPNDTLIGLPD
+468 SVPNDTLIGLPEA
-480 TESPLN
+480 ESPLN

-510 PVRGDVVEPL
+510 PVRGDVVEGL
-520 RIVPALEVKFIQ
+520 RIVPALELKFTQ
-532 PLYLVKENEDLK
+532 PLYLVKENEDLHL
-544 VSLQVKVNS
+544 SLNIKVNS
-553 DRPFRNGKVNL
+553 NKQFKNGKVNL
-564 MYNGERLGG
+564 IYKGEQLGSA
-573 GDLQSFN
+573 DVKSLN
-580 GKYVTVDYTI
+580 GKDNTIDYVI
-590 AKTKLASIRSNRL
+590 PKAKLSSINSNRL
-603 QLDADFVVDGR
+603 QLDANFVADGVT
-614 PYNKK
+614 YNKK

-634 APASVIVMK
+634 APATVVVMK
-643 GDIQSNV
+643 GDIQAKV
-650 KKVGYIEGAGDFIP
+650 KKVGYIQGAGDFIP
-664 EFLRMAGIQV
+664 EFLRIAGIQV
-674 EVLKDEDF
+674 GVLKDEDF
-682 YGKADESGSSTQNKL
+682 YGNSDEAGGNRNQNKL

-703 VMGVRANNTE
+703 VMGVRANNSE
-713 KNLGRWMPFL
+713 KKLGRWMPFL
-723 WAYVKAGGNL
+723 WSYVKAGGNL
-733 VMQYNTNQDV
+733 VMQYNTNQDT
-743 TVDQLGIY
+743 TVEQLGMY
-751 NFRIANKRVTEENA
+751 HFSIANKRVTEENA
-765 AVTFLNPNHKL
+765 AVKFLNPNHKL

-781 KITSNDF
+781 KITADDF

-810 FEMHD
+810 FEMQD

-820 LQGSTLYARYGKGN
+820 LQGSTLYAKYGKGN

>member
-1 MIKHDNCIFML
+1 
-12 YLLFN
+12 
-17 FKEKRFTYICPAKP
+17 
-31 IQMFKKVFTLFIISF
+31 MFKKVITACILSF
-46 YTVFCSAQQVRPLK
+46 YTVFSAQQVRPSR

-65 RELKTLKNLPK
+65 RELKTLKQLPK

-84 DDENTGLLSWLV
+84 DDENTGLLSWLI
-96 NDQNLET
+96 NDQNVET

-212 FQLAGDKTA
+212 FKLAGDKKA
-221 FPNQLKYLKV
+221 FPDQMKYVNV
-231 WQPKRILWNT
+231 WQPKRVLWNT
-241 FRFGSVNTTSENQL
+241 FRFGSVNTTAKDQL
-255 KITVG
+255 KVTVG

-270 GELAG
+270 GELEG
-275 ISRSLHKS
+275 LSRSLHKS

-288 QSVAGVKTEYF
+288 QSVAGIKTEYF
-299 SYVAGEPAK
+299 SHVAGESAK
-308 ANLFDGI
+308 TTLFDGVT
-315 SKTWTQE
+315 KTWTSQ
-322 GSPDIDQSL
+322 GNADIDQSL

-336 DFNFNHPE
+336 TFNFNEPDQ
-344 NSLPAL
+344 SLPAL

-355 KVMALKDSDLKK
+355 KIVMLKDSDLKK
-367 DKIKSLDQIILSC
+367 DKIKSLDNIILSC
-380 AGFMGEMI
+380 AGFMGEVV
-388 TNQPEA
+388 TDQAEA
-394 VAGNQYNF
+394 VAGEDHNF
-402 RLNVISRAE
+402 RLNLISRATDP
-411 NHVVLENVK
+411 VVLENVK
-420 WLNTSENINRKL
+420 WLSQSENFNRKL
-432 SKDSLIIIQHDIQIP
+432 SKDSLITIQHDIQIP
-447 EDAALTEPYW
+447 ADAVLTEPYW
-457 LAKPAVNAATF
+457 LAKPAKDAATF
-468 SVPNDTLIGLPD
+468 SVPNDTLVSLP
-480 TESPLN
+480 EAGSPLY

-510 PVRGDVVEPL
+510 PVRGDVVEAL
-520 RIVPALEVKFIQ
+520 RIVPALELKFTQ
-532 PLYLVKENEDLK
+532 PLYLVKENEDLHL
-544 VSLQVKVNS
+544 SLNFKINS
-553 DRPFRNGKVNL
+553 NKQFNNGKVNL
-564 MYNGERLGG
+564 LYNGERLDG
-573 GDLQSFN
+573 GDLKSIN
-580 GKYVTVDYTI
+580 GKDLTLDYVI
-590 AKTKLASIRSNRL
+590 SKTKLASIKSNQL
-603 QLDADFVVDGR
+603 QLDANFIANGIT
-614 PYNKK
+614 YNKK

-634 APASVIVMK
+634 TPATVAVMK
-643 GDIQSNV
+643 GDIQAKV
-650 KKVGYIEGAGDFIP
+650 KKVGYVQGAGDFIP
-664 EFLRMAGIQV
+664 EFLRIAGIQV
-674 EVLKDEDF
+674 DVLKDEDF
-682 YGKADESGSSTQNKL
+682 YGNIDESGEKSNQNKL

-703 VMGVRANNTE
+703 VLGVRANNTE
-713 KNLGRWMPFL
+713 KKLGRWMPFL
-723 WAYVKAGGNL
+723 WYYVKTGGNL
-733 VMQYNTNQDV
+733 VMQYNTNQDT
-743 TVDQLGIY
+743 TVNQLGMY
-751 NFRIANKRVTEENA
+751 NFSIANKRVTEENA
-765 AVTFLNPNHKL
+765 EVKFLNPNHKL
-776 LNFPN
+776 LSFPN
-781 KITSNDF
+781 KITADDF

-793 ERGAYFPDQWD
+793 ERGAYFPDKWD

-820 LQGSTLYARYGKGN
+820 LQGSTLYAKYGKGN

-863 QKN
+863 QKS

>member
-1 MIKHDNCIFML
+1 
-12 YLLFN
+12 
-17 FKEKRFTYICPAKP
+17 
-31 IQMFKKVFTLFIISF
+31 MFKKVITACILSF
-46 YTVFCSAQQVRPLK
+46 YTVFSAQQVRPSK

-65 RELKTLKNLPK
+65 RELKTLKQLPK

-84 DDENTGLLSWLV
+84 DDENTGLLSWLI
-96 NDQNLET
+96 NDQNVET

-212 FQLAGDKTA
+212 FKLAGDKTA
-221 FPNQLKYLKV
+221 FPNQLKYVNV
-231 WQPKRILWNT
+231 WQPKRVLWNT
-241 FRFGSVNTTSENQL
+241 FRFGAVNTTAENQL
-255 KITVG
+255 KVTVG
-260 QYDAQLGMGY
+260 QYDAKLGMGY

-275 ISRSLHKS
+275 LSRSLHKS

-288 QSVAGVKTEYF
+288 QSVAGIKTEYF
-299 SYVAGEPAK
+299 SHVAGEAAK
-308 ANLFDGI
+308 STLFDGVL
-315 SKTWTQE
+315 KTWTSQ
-322 GSPDIDQSL
+322 GNADIDQSL

-336 DFNFNHPE
+336 DFNFNEPDR
-344 NSLPAL
+344 SLPAL
-350 LALRK
+350 LVLRK
-355 KVMALKDSDLKK
+355 KVLALKDSDLKK
-367 DKIKSLDQIILSC
+367 DKIKSLDNIILSC
-380 AGFMGEMI
+380 VGFMGEVVN
-388 TNQPEA
+388 NQAEA
-394 VAGNQYNF
+394 VAGDHYNF
-402 RLNVISRAE
+402 RLNLISRTS
-411 NHVVLENVK
+411 NPVVLENVK
-420 WLNTSENINRKL
+420 WLSQSENFNRKL
-432 SKDSLIIIQHDIQIP
+432 SKDSLITIQHDIQIP
-447 EDAALTEPYW
+447 ADAALTEPYW
-457 LAKPAVNAATF
+457 LAKPAKDAATF
-468 SVPNDTLIGLPD
+468 SVPNDTLVGLPE

-486 VLLDLKIGSE
+486 VLLGLKIGSE

-510 PVRGDVVEPL
+510 PVRGDVVEAL
-520 RIVPALEVKFIQ
+520 RIVPALELKFTQ
-532 PLYLVKENEDLK
+532 PLYLVKENEDLNL
-544 VSLQVKVNS
+544 SLNFKVNS
-553 DRPFRNGKVNL
+553 NKQFNNGKVNL
-564 MYNGERLGG
+564 MFNGERLGG
-573 GDLQSFN
+573 GDLKSIN
-580 GKYVTVDYTI
+580 GKDFTVDYVI
-590 AKTKLASIRSNRL
+590 PKTKLASIKSNQL
-603 QLDADFVVDGR
+603 QLDANFVVDGIT
-614 PYNKK
+614 YNKK

-634 APASVIVMK
+634 TPATVAVMK
-643 GDIQSNV
+643 GDIQAKV
-650 KKVGYIEGAGDFIP
+650 KKVGYVQGAGDFIP
-664 EFLRMAGIQV
+664 EFLRIAGIQV
-674 EVLKDEDF
+674 DVLKDEDF
-682 YGKADESGSSTQNKL
+682 YGNLDESNGNGNQNKL

-703 VMGVRANNTE
+703 VLGLRANNTE
-713 KNLGRWMPFL
+713 KKLGRWMPFL
-723 WAYVKAGGNL
+723 WSYVKAGGNL
-733 VMQYNTNQDV
+733 VMQYNTNQDT
-743 TVDQLGIY
+743 TVNQLGMY
-751 NFRIANKRVTEENA
+751 NFSIANKRVTEENA
-765 AVTFLNPNHKL
+765 EVKFLNPKHKL

-781 KITSNDF
+781 KITANDF

-793 ERGAYFPDQWD
+793 ERGAYFPDKWD

-815 TGEEP
+815 TNEEP
-820 LQGSTLYARYGKGN
+820 LQGSTLYTKYGKGN